1 MKRWDDFISS
11 LVFEYVLIIFSMFL
25 LLCAMMMISDL
36 KLFNERSPLNVF
48 DAELLVCDHKA
59 TISTYIILF

>member
-11 LVFEYVLIIFSMFL
+11 LVFENVLIIFFNVSL
-25 LLCAMMMISDL
+25 VVCCDDDLL

-48 DAELLVCDHKA
+48 DAELLVCD
-59 TISTYIILF
+59 YI